1 MVMGVKTSDSLN
13 AIKVLVDSFR
23 VNLPLAKTIVSKI
36 WSLALE
42 LGKRYGEG
50 FRFKIMDFC
59 GTHEWTITYF
69 GIRSL
74 MPPSIE
80 LVAGPGCPVCV
91 TPSYFIE
98 EAIKLALDGV
108 TIYTYGDVYRLRS
121 IRFVRG
127 AGSLSDAKA
136 LGGDIRVVTN
146 ILDAAN
152 DAKSRGRDAV
162 FMGIGF
168 ETVAP
173 GYAQALNRGLIPNNL
188 KILSLVKL
196 TPPAMFYSID
206 VQKGDVIEPPIM
218 GVIAPGHVST
228 ITGAK
233 AWAPVSES
241 FRIPVVVSG
250 FEPIDVLASIAEI
263 LKQLASGK
271 AETVIEYTRAVTW
284 QGDLKAQ
291 SLIANTFEIVDDAW
305 RGIGFIPKSGL
316 RIKDRYSKYDAFKVY
331 GIKDLTP
338 DSWRYDLT
346 PGCRCADVI
355 IGKIKPTQCPLFM
368 KSCTPSTPVGPC
380 MVSIEGTCSIWA
392 RFGAGGLANEI
403 AKELGLL

>member
-1 MVMGVKTSDSLN
+1 MDIEVSTNLN
-13 AIKVLVDSFR
+13 AIKILTSSFR
-23 VNLPLAKTIVSKI
+23 TNLPLAKTLVSKI
-36 WSLALE
+36 WSLSLE
-42 LGKRYGEG
+42 LSKRCGEN
-50 FRFKIMDFC
+50 FKFKIMDFC

-74 MPPSIE
+74 MPSNIE

-98 EAIKLALDGV
+98 EAIKLAFNGV
-108 TIYTYGDVYRLRS
+108 MIYTYGDVYRLRS
-121 IRFVRG
+121 IRSVRG

-136 LGGDIRVVTN
+136 LGCSIKIVTS
-146 ILDAAN
+146 ILNAAN
-152 DAKSRGRDAV
+152 DARNHGRDAV

-173 GYAQALNRGLIPNNL
+173 GYAQALYKGLIPDNL

-206 VQKGDVIEPPIM
+206 VQKGDSVESPVM

-233 AWAPVSES
+233 AWAPISES
-241 FRIPVVVSG
+241 FKIPVVVSG

-263 LKQLASGK
+263 LRQLVNGEAK
-271 AETVIEYTRAVTW
+271 TVIEYTRAVTW
-284 QGDLKAQ
+284 QGSLKAQ
-291 SLIANTFEIVDDAW
+291 SLIATTFDVVDDAW
-305 RGIGFIPKSGL
+305 RGIGFIPRSGL
-316 RIKDRYSKYDAFKVY
+316 RIKDSYSKYDAFKEY

-338 DSWRYDLT
+338 DSWRYDLP

-355 IGKIKPTQCPLFM
+355 IGKATPIQCPLFM
-368 KSCTPSTPVGPC
+368 KSCTPSTPIGPC

-392 RFGAGGLANEI
+392 KFGAGGLANEI